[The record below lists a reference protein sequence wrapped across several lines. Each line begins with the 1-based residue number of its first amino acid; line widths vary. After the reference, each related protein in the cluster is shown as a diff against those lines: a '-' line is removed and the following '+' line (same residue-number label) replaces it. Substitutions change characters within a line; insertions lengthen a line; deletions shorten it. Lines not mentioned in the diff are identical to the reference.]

1 MNMPTLFDLTGK
13 LALVTGSSRGIG
25 FALAQGLAEHGAS
38 VVLNGRDRDKVEA
51 AADRLRPAGHTA
63 HALPFD
69 VTDPSAAEAAI
80 SAIES
85 GIGPIDI
92 LINNAG
98 MQHRGPLED
107 FPQDKWDD
115 LLRTNIS
122 SVFYVTQPVARFMI
136 GRGRGRIINI
146 ASAMSELARPGVTPY
161 TATKGAIRNLTRGM
175 AADWAK
181 KGLQVNAIA
190 PGYFKTPLNKALIE
204 DKTFSAWLE
213 TRTPAGR
220 WGDLDELKGAAVFL
234 ASDAASFVNGHTLYV
249 DGGLTVTV

>member
-1 MNMPTLFDLTGK
+1 MPTLFDLTGK
-13 LALVTGSSRGIG
+13 LALVTGSSQGIG

-51 AADRLRPAGHTA
+51 AADRLRAAGHTA

-98 MQHRGPLED
+98 MQHRGSLED